1 MQRIRKLFLDEGNIK
16 TNLLCLIAI
25 FLPFQISLGNVALII
40 AFTYNLL
47 FFKRLNFRKTT
58 SLVFIFPFCI
68 FLIALISAILSKD
81 ITSGLA
87 KMDRHFMMI
96 MLCAIFMNH
105 SIDRKVAN
113 KILTVFYH
121 VMVWAT
127 AFLLL
132 NFLVRWAGGTAV
144 NDLVFHGF
152 TNVFDQHPVYY
163 SLYLSVALFYGLRL
177 RSSSAGKDYNGY
189 LQLFIL
195 SCGLALS
202 ASKGILLVVVISFLI
217 WIGYSISK
225 GHKGRNFILVLLTLF
240 IIVGTG
246 PFIKERFINGLK
258 FSSEIAEF
266 KPTNDF
272 LKKKVF
278 TYEEKEAISDI
289 ELRYLLGS
297 IGLYHLI
304 KDGKFWFGYGQ
315 GDAQDYLDYYF
326 YSYSLGPNW
335 YENFNVH
342 NQYLHILIYYGIFAM
357 IFFLTYL
364 IYSLRAAL
372 GNRDLLYLLF
382 LITICIVFAFEV
394 PLVRNKGIIF
404 FYFFNTLF
412 LLKNDSFENRNI
424 GYKRYSELSR
434 WI

>member
-1 MQRIRKLFLDEGNIK
+1 MQRILKLFSDEGNIK

-25 FLPFQISLGNVALII
+25 FLPFQISLGNIALII
-40 AFTYNLL
+40 AFLYNIF
-47 FFKRLNFRKTT
+47 FFKRLNFGKAT
-58 SLVFIFPFCI
+58 SLVFVFPYCI
-68 FLIALISAILSKD
+68 FLIALISTLLSKD
-81 ITSGLA
+81 IISGIA
-87 KMDRHFMMI
+87 KMDRHFMLI
-96 MLCAIFMNH
+96 MLCVIFMNH
-105 SIDRKVAN
+105 NIDKKVAD
-113 KILTVFYH
+113 KVLTVFYY

-127 AFLLL
+127 AFLLI
-132 NFLVRWAGGTAV
+132 NFLVRWVGGAAV
-144 NDLVFHGF
+144 NDIIFHGF
-152 TNVFDQHPVYY
+152 TNVYEQHPVYY
-163 SLYLSVALFYGLRL
+163 SLYLSVALFYGLRH
-177 RSSSAGKDYNGY
+177 RRTSARKDFSGH

-195 SCGLALS
+195 ACGLALS
-202 ASKGILLVVVISFLI
+202 ASKGILLVVFISFLV
-217 WIGYSISK
+217 WVGYRISK
-225 GHKGRNFILVLLTLF
+225 GHKGRSFILVLSTLL
-240 IIVGTG
+240 ILVGTG
-246 PFIKERFINGLK
+246 PFLKERFINGLK

-272 LKKKVF
+272 MKKKVF
-278 TYEEKEAISDI
+278 SYEEKKAISDI

-297 IGLYHLI
+297 IGVYHLI

-315 GDAQDYLDYYF
+315 GDAQDYLDYHF

-357 IFFLTYL
+357 IFFLAYL
-364 IYSLRAAL
+364 IYSLRAAIF
-372 GNRDLLYLLF
+372 NRDLIHLLF

-394 PLVRNKGIIF
+394 PLVRNKGIVF